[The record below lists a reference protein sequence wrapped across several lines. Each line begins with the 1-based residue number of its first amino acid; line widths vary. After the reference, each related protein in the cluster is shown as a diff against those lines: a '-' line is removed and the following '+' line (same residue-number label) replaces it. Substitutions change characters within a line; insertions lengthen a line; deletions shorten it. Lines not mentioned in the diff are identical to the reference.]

1 MKLTKLSKKPE
12 LVKVE
17 LTDEDTIREYGEPLE
32 FWIYDRT
39 GMDIF
44 VKMATMKSEDFGDM
58 VDIVNKM
65 ILDEDGTAIVKD
77 GYLLPSNILTRVIGK
92 VVETLGK

>member
-1 MKLTKLSKKPE
+1 MKLTQLSKKPE

-17 LTDEDTIREYGEPLE
+17 LTDEDTIKEYGESLE
-32 FWIYDRT
+32 FWVYDRT
-39 GMDIF
+39 NMDVF
-44 VKMATMKSEDFGDM
+44 VKMATMKNEDFGDM
-58 VDIVNKM
+58 VELVNKM
-65 ILDEDGTAIVKD
+65 ILDEDGTPIVKD

>member
-1 MKLTKLSKKPE
+1 MKLTQLSKKPE

-17 LTDEDTIREYGEPLE
+17 LTDEDTIKEYGESLE
-32 FWIYDRT
+32 FWVYDRT
-39 GMDIF
+39 NMDVF
-44 VKMATMKSEDFGDM
+44 VKMATMKGEDFGDM
-58 VDIVNKM
+58 VELVNKM
-65 ILDEDGTAIVKD
+65 ILDEDGTPIVKD

>member
-1 MKLTKLSKKPE
+1 MKLTQLSKKPE

-17 LTDEDTIREYGEPLE
+17 LTDDETIKEYGESLE
-32 FWIYDRT
+32 FWVYDRT
-39 GMDIF
+39 NMDVF
-44 VKMATMKSEDFGDM
+44 VKMATMKNENFGDM
-58 VDIVNKM
+58 VEIVNKM
-65 ILDEDGTAIVKD
+65 ILDEDGTPIVKD

>member
-1 MKLTKLSKKPE
+1 MKLTQLSKKPE

-17 LTDEDTIREYGEPLE
+17 LTDEDTIKEYGESLE
-32 FWIYDRT
+32 FWVYDRT
-39 GMDIF
+39 NMDVF
-44 VKMATMKSEDFGDM
+44 VKMATMKNEDFGDM
-58 VDIVNKM
+58 VEIVNKM
-65 ILDEDGTAIVKD
+65 ILDEDGTPIVKD

>member
-1 MKLTKLSKKPE
+1 MKLTQLSKKPE

-17 LTDEDTIREYGEPLE
+17 LTDDETIKEYGESLE
-32 FWIYDRT
+32 FWVYDRT
-39 GMDIF
+39 NMDVF
-44 VKMATMKSEDFGDM
+44 VKMATMKNENFGDM
-58 VDIVNKM
+58 VEIVNKM
-65 ILDEDGTAIVKD
+65 ILDEDGSPIVKD

>member
-1 MKLTKLSKKPE
+1 MKLTQLSKKPE

-17 LTDEDTIREYGEPLE
+17 LTDEDTLKEYGESLE

-39 GMDIF
+39 GMDVF
-44 VKMATMKSEDFGDM
+44 VKMATIKSEDFGDM
-58 VDIVNKM
+58 VEIVNKM
-65 ILDEDGTAIVKD
+65 ILDEDGTPIVKD
-77 GYLLPSNILTRVIGK
+77 GYLLHSNILTRVIGK

>member
-1 MKLTKLSKKPE
+1 
-12 LVKVE
+12 
-17 LTDEDTIREYGEPLE
+17 
-32 FWIYDRT
+32 
-39 GMDIF
+39 MDVF

-58 VDIVNKM
+58 VEIVNKM
-65 ILDEDGTAIVKD
+65 ILDEDGTPIVKD

>member
-1 MKLTKLSKKPE
+1 MKLTQLSKKPE

-17 LTDEDTIREYGEPLE
+17 LTDEDTLKEYGESLE
-32 FWIYDRT
+32 FWVYDRT
-39 GMDIF
+39 NMDVF
-44 VKMATMKSEDFGDM
+44 VKMATMKNEDFGEM
-58 VDIVNKM
+58 VEIVNKM
-65 ILDEDGTAIVKD
+65 ILDEDGTPIVKD

>member
-1 MKLTKLSKKPE
+1 MKLTQLSKKPE

-17 LTDEDTIREYGEPLE
+17 LTDEETIKEYGESLE

-39 GMDIF
+39 GMDVF
-44 VKMATMKSEDFGDM
+44 VKMATMKGEDFGDM
-58 VDIVNKM
+58 VEIVNKM
-65 ILDEDGTAIVKD
+65 ILDEDGTPIVKD

>member
-39 GMDIF
+39 GMDVF

>member
-1 MKLTKLSKKPE
+1 MRLTQLSKKPE

-17 LTDEDTIREYGEPLE
+17 LDDPETLKEYGESLE

-39 GMDIF
+39 GMDVF

-58 VDIVNKM
+58 VEIVNKM
-65 ILDEDGTAIVKD
+65 ILDEDGTPIVKD

>member
-1 MKLTKLSKKPE
+1 MKLTQLSKKPE

-17 LTDEDTIREYGEPLE
+17 LTDDETIKEYGEPLE

-39 GMDIF
+39 GMDVF
-44 VKMATMKSEDFGDM
+44 VKMATMKNEDFGDM

-65 ILDEDGTAIVKD
+65 ILDEEGNRAVKE
-77 GYLLPSNILTRVIGK
+77 GEALPNDVMLSVIGA
-92 VVETLGK
+92 VVERLGK

>member
-1 MKLTKLSKKPE
+1 MKLTQLSKKPE

-17 LTDEDTIREYGEPLE
+17 LTDEETIKEYGEPLE

-39 GMDIF
+39 GMDVF

-58 VDIVNKM
+58 VDLVNKM
-65 ILDEDGTAIVKD
+65 ILDEDGTPIVKD

>member
-1 MKLTKLSKKPE
+1 MKLTQLSKKPE

-17 LTDEDTIREYGEPLE
+17 LTDDETIKEYGEALE

-39 GMDIF
+39 GMDVF
-44 VKMATMKSEDFGDM
+44 VKMATMKSEDFGEM

-65 ILDEDGTAIVKD
+65 ILDEDGTPIVKD